1 MGEIPQFPTLPCS
14 SPGFRNTFQGMPVSP
29 KTWVRAVTAIVA
41 VAIAA
46 LSLLPVPQPQLPR
59 VDFLDKILHALA
71 YLLLSFLLFASQ
83 LPGPRPRLVM
93 VSVVGSLLLGGL
105 IELLQPLT
113 LRRREL
119 ADLGA
124 DLAGA
129 VTGALLAF
137 ALVEPLKR
145 WLLWPRR

>member
-1 MGEIPQFPTLPCS
+1 M
-14 SPGFRNTFQGMPVSP
+14 RTFQGMPVAA
-29 KTWVRAVTAIVA
+29 KTWVRAVTAAVA
-41 VAIAA
+41 VTIVL

-59 VDFLDKILHALA
+59 VHYLDKILHALA

-83 LPGPRPRLVM
+83 LPGPRPRLVL
-93 VSVVGSLLLGGL
+93 VAVFGSLLLGGL
-105 IELLQPLT
+105 LELIQPLT

-119 ADLGA
+119 ADLAA

-129 VTGALLAF
+129 IAGALVAL

-145 WLLWPRR
+145 LLLRSRR